1 MTTMPNA
8 VDVATLRQW
17 LSGGGEIAL
26 LDVREEGQH
35 GAGHPLLAVNV
46 PYSRLELMVG
56 QLAPRRSCPVVLVDD
71 CDGVAAKAERRPAE
85 LGYIPVY
92 VLEGG
97 VDGWSDGGDALVT

>member
-46 PYSRLELMVG
+46 PDSRLELMAGKLVN
-56 QLAPRRSCPVVLVDD
+56 RRSAPDALVYD
-71 CDGVAAKAERRPAE
+71 CDGVAAKAERRLAA
-85 LGYIPVY
+85 LGFGAIH
-92 VLEGG
+92 VLQGG
-97 VDGWSDGGDALVT
+97 VDAWSAAGY